1 MITRKEF
8 LSLASRWIY
17 FYNVLRPHLGKG
29 MEKRSPF
36 EVLKDLGYNGPES
49 IALFP
54 PLILD
59 YVSTDLLLSFD
70 PEGGND
76 LLAYYKKCNWSLY
89 QFSRSG

>member
-1 MITRKEF
+1 MTPSSRARYFQREQIALGHQVMITRKEF
-8 LSLASRWIY
+8 LSLALRWVY

-29 MEKRSPF
+29 MEKRNPF

-59 YVSTDLLLSFD
+59 YVSTDLLQL
-70 PEGGND
+70 P
-76 LLAYYKKCNWSLY
+76 
-89 QFSRSG
+89 